1 MPFPL
6 NPPTPCFFYFS
17 LTSILLI
24 VSHLGYITSIA
35 VDDNNSTIIGA
46 IIDANSRKGKEEITA
61 IKIAVD
67 KFNNNSKNHK
77 LSLIFQNFTGELYRA
92 ALTAEELIKENK
104 VQVIVGMDT
113 WQQAALAAE
122 IGNQAQVPVLSLAA
136 SASVRPSRQ
145 LGRPTLIQ
153 MGSNVSEQIRG
164 ISAIVHSY
172 HWRRVIAIYED
183 DAYGGNAE
191 MLTLLSEALQRVGS
205 EIEYH
210 LSLPPISSLSD
221 PRGAVH
227 QELLKLLSTQ
237 SRVFIVL
244 QSSLPTATHLFQEAR
259 RMDFMGKDSAW
270 IITDSIS
277 SFLDS
282 MDTSVISYMEGA
294 LGIKSYH
301 SKSNRPF
308 QEFSTQFQKIFT
320 SEYPEE
326 DNAQPGIHALRAYDS
341 IAVITRALERL
352 AGDTNTPKMLLKNIL
367 LSDFSGLSGTINFSN
382 SNSLPFII
390 INIVGKGYTELDFW
404 TQDLDNPFSREGGDK
419 NSGRNT
425 TGILEGPVIWPGYLK
440 RVPKGWE
447 MPTVAKP
454 LKIGIPANATFKN
467 YVKVDEAQ
475 IEPEKKYTGFC
486 IDIFRELVKI
496 LEQNYSLPYRFIPF
510 FGTYDELVDC
520 VYNKTYDAVVGDV
533 TILATRSKK
542 VEFTVPYAESG
553 LVIVQATSEEPHK
566 AWMFLKPFTWETWV
580 VTGALLIYTMF
591 IVWVLEYQ
599 SNNPAFRGPWKS
611 QLGTA
616 LWFTFSS
623 LFFAHRETIRS
634 NITRVVI
641 VVWLFVVFVL
651 TSSYTA
657 SLSSMLTVQR
667 LEPNVTDIEWLKAT
681 RSVVGCNGAAFMR
694 EFLENVFNFDGAH
707 IKNISNQNQ
716 YHGEFQSG
724 NISAAVLGLPH
735 AKIFTSLFCKN
746 YTAGQPLNRFGGL
759 GFAFQK
765 GSPLATDVSE
775 AILTISEKRILKEL
789 EDKWFPRSAE
799 CSATE
804 NDELSLQNFWAL
816 YLLCGATSTLCFIL
830 FFLRLLFDFKH
841 HQASRSDAGPSDESV
856 WRKTVQ
862 LVHFFHSGQ
871 TEIPN
876 ERPSNL
882 SPRLTGDEWSTPR
895 WSTVSPSEA
904 PEPPEAPESP
914 EASPPTATMN
924 SRVRR
929 PSDEHESPETPPPTA
944 TVDLI
949 ETSC

>member
-6 NPPTPCFFYFS
+6 NTQTPCFFCFS
-17 LTSILLI
+17 LVSILLI
-24 VSHLGYITSIA
+24 VSHHGYITATAADIT
-35 VDDNNSTIIGA
+35 STIIGA
-46 IIDANSRKGKEEITA
+46 IIDSNSRKGKEEMTA
-61 IKIAVD
+61 MKIAVD

-77 LSLIFQNFTGELYRA
+77 LSIISRDFTGELNRA
-92 ALTAEELIKENK
+92 ALIAEELIKEKK

-122 IGNQAQVPVLSLAA
+122 IGNQAQCP
-136 SASVRPSRQ
+136 PSRQ
-145 LGRPTLIQ
+145 LGRSTLIQ
-153 MGSNVSEQIRG
+153 MGTNVSEQIRC
-164 ISAIVHSY
+164 IAAIVHSY

-191 MLTLLSEALQRVGS
+191 MLTILSEALQRVGS

-210 LSLPPISSLSD
+210 LPLPPISSLSD

-244 QSSLPTATHLFQEAR
+244 QSSKADGFY
-259 RMDFMGKDSAW
+259 GKDSAW

-294 LGIKSYH
+294 LGIKSYY

-308 QEFSTQFQKIFT
+308 QEFSAQFQKNFK

-341 IAVITRALERL
+341 IAVITRALER
-352 AGDTNTPKMLLKNIL
+352 PKMLLKNIL

-390 INIVGKGYTELDFW
+390 INIVGKGYRELDFW

-419 NSGRNT
+419 NSSRNT
-425 TGILEGPVIWPGYLK
+425 TRILEGPVIWPGYLK

-454 LKIGIPANATFKN
+454 LKIGIPANTTFTN
-467 YVKVDEAQ
+467 YVKVDV
-475 IEPEKKYTGFC
+475 
-486 IDIFRELVKI
+486 LKI
-496 LEQNYSLPYRFIPF
+496 LEQNYSLPYEFHPVV
-510 FGTYDELVDC
+510 GTYDELVDC
-520 VYNKTYDAVVGDV
+520 VYNKVITP
-533 TILATRSKK
+533 IPSFCSLNL
-542 VEFTVPYAESG
+542 EFTVPYAESG
-553 LVIVQATSEEPHK
+553 LVIVQVTSEEPHK
-566 AWMFLKPFTWETWV
+566 AWMFLKTFTWETWV

-641 VVWLFVVFVL
+641 VVWLFVVFIL

-657 SLSSMLTVQR
+657 SLSSMLTVRR
-667 LEPNVTDIEWLKAT
+667 LDSNVIDIEWLKAT
-681 RSVVGCNGAAFMR
+681 RSVVGCNGASFVR
-694 EFLENVFNFDGAH
+694 QYLENVFNFEGAH

-735 AKIFTSLFCKN
+735 AKFSLD
-746 YTAGQPLNRFGGL
+746 
-759 GFAFQK
+759 
-765 GSPLATDVSE
+765 S
-775 AILTISEKRILKEL
+775 KEL

-799 CSATE
+799 CSATT
-804 NDELSLQNFWAL
+804 NDELSLRNFWAL
-816 YLLCGATSTLCFIL
+816 YLLCGATSTLCFLL
-830 FFLRLLFDFKH
+830 FFLRLLIDFKR
-841 HQASRSDAGPSDESV
+841 HQASRSDANQV
-856 WRKTVQ
+856 MKTIKFVS
-862 LVHFFHSGQ
+862 H
-871 TEIPN
+871 P
-876 ERPSNL
+876 
-882 SPRLTGDEWSTPR
+882 TGDEWISTR
-895 WSTVSPSEA
+895 WPKVSRFDTHG
-904 PEPPEAPESP
+904 
-914 EASPPTATMN
+914 ASGCL
-924 SRVRR
+924 SSY
-929 PSDEHESPETPPPTA
+929 SDYE
-944 TVDLI
+944 LKLKN
-949 ETSC
+949 

>member
-1 MPFPL
+1 MPFPP
-6 NPPTPCFFYFS
+6 NTPSPCFFYFS

-24 VSHLGYITSIA
+24 ASHLGYITGTAS
-35 VDDNNSTIIGA
+35 DHTSTIIGA

-61 IKIAVD
+61 MKIAVD

-77 LSLIFQNFTGELYRA
+77 LSLVFRNFTGELYRA
-92 ALTAEELIKENK
+92 ALTAEELIKEKK

-145 LGRPTLIQ
+145 LGRPTLVQ
-153 MGSNVSEQIRG
+153 MSTNVSEQIRC

-172 HWRRVIAIYED
+172 HWQRVIAIYED

-191 MLTLLSEALQRVGS
+191 MLTILSEALQGVGS

-244 QSSLPTATHLFQEAR
+244 QSSLPMAIHLFQEAR

-282 MDTSVISYMEGA
+282 MDTSVIPYMEGA
-294 LGIKSYH
+294 LGIKSYY

-308 QEFSTQFQKIFT
+308 LEFSAQFQKNFK
-320 SEYPEE
+320 SENPDE

-341 IAVITRALERL
+341 IAVITRTLERL
-352 AGDTNTPKMLLKNIL
+352 ASDDTNTPNMSLKNIL
-367 LSDFSGLSGTINFSN
+367 SSNFSGLSGNIIFEGGDLSI
-382 SNSLPFII
+382 SNSLPFRII
-390 INIVGKGYTELDFW
+390 KVVRTDYKVLDFW

-419 NSGRNT
+419 NSSRNT
-425 TGILEGPVIWPGYLK
+425 TKVLDGPVIWPGYLK

-447 MPTVAKP
+447 MPTDAKP
-454 LKIGIPANATFKN
+454 LKIGIPANTSFDKF
-467 YVKVDEAQ
+467 VKVDETQMEA
-475 IEPEKKYTGFC
+475 EKRYTGFC
-486 IDIFRELVKI
+486 IDIFREVLKI
-496 LEQNYSLPYRFIPF
+496 LEQNYSLPYVFYPF
-510 FGTYDELVDC
+510 VGTYDELVDC

-533 TILATRSKK
+533 TILANRSKK
-542 VEFTVPYAESG
+542 VEFTQPYAESG
-553 LVIVQATSEEPHK
+553 LVMILQARSEEPHK
-566 AWMFLKPFTWETWV
+566 AWMFMKPFTREMWV
-580 VTGALLIYTMF
+580 VTGALLVYTMF
-591 IVWVLEYQ
+591 IVWVVEYQ

-667 LEPNVTDIEWLKAT
+667 IEPDVMDVEWLKAT
-681 RSVVGCNGAAFMR
+681 KSVVGCDGDSFVR
-694 EFLENVFNFDGAH
+694 KYLENVIKFEGPD
-707 IKNISNQNQ
+707 IKNISNQYQ
-716 YHGEFQSG
+716 YPGEFQSG
-724 NISAAVLGLPH
+724 NISAAFLELPYE
-735 AKIFTSLFCKN
+735 KVFINQFCKN
-746 YTAGQPLNRFGGL
+746 YTASEPLNRFGGL

-765 GSPLATDVSE
+765 GSPLAADVSE
-775 AILTISEKRILKEL
+775 AILTISEEGILKAL
-789 EDKWFPRSAE
+789 EDEWFPRSAE
-799 CSATE
+799 CSTTE
-804 NDELSLQNFWAL
+804 TDELSLRSFWAL
-816 YLLCGATSTLCFIL
+816 YLLCGATSSLCFLL
-830 FFLRLLFDFKH
+830 FFLRLLVDFKR
-841 HQASRSDAGPSDESV
+841 HQASRSDANPNDESV
-856 WRKTVQ
+856 WMKTVQ

-914 EASPPTATMN
+914 EASPPTTATMN
-924 SRVRR
+924 SRVS
-929 PSDEHESPETPPPTA
+929 PSDEHEPPETPPPTA
-944 TVDLI
+944 TM
-949 ETSC
+949 

>member
-6 NPPTPCFFYFS
+6 NSPTPCFIYFS

-24 VSHLGYITSIA
+24 VSHLGHIIGTA
-35 VDDNNSTIIGA
+35 ADDNSTIIGA

-61 IKIAVD
+61 IKIAVE
-67 KFNNNSKNHK
+67 KFNDNSKNRK
-77 LSLIFQNFTGELYRA
+77 LSLVFRNFTGELYQA

-153 MGSNVSEQIRG
+153 MGSNVSEQIRC

-183 DAYGGNAE
+183 DAYDGNAE

-210 LSLPPISSLSD
+210 LPLPPISSLSD

-244 QSSLPTATHLFQEAR
+244 QSSLPMATHLFQEAR

-282 MDTSVISYMEGA
+282 MDTSVIPYMEGA
-294 LGIKSYH
+294 LGIKSYY

-308 QEFSTQFQKIFT
+308 LEFSAQFQKKFK

-352 AGDTNTPKMLLKNIL
+352 ASDDTNTPNMLLKNIL
-367 LSDFSGLSGTINFSN
+367 SSNFSGLSGNIIFEGGDLSN
-382 SNSLPFII
+382 SNSLLFRI

-404 TQDLDNPFSREGGDK
+404 TQDLDNPFTREGEDK
-419 NSGRNT
+419 NRSRNT
-425 TGILEGPVIWPGYLK
+425 TKVLDGPVIWPGYLK

-447 MPTVAKP
+447 MPTDAKP
-454 LKIGIPANATFKN
+454 LKIGIPAKATFKN
-467 YVKVDEAQ
+467 FVKVDEAQ

-486 IDIFRELVKI
+486 IDIFREVLKI
-496 LEQNYSLPYRFIPF
+496 LEQNYFLPYEFHPF
-510 FGTYDELVDC
+510 LGTYDELVDC
-520 VYNKTYDAVVGDV
+520 VYNKTFDAVVGDV

-553 LVIVQATSEEPHK
+553 LVIVQVTSEKRHK
-566 AWMFLKPFTWETWV
+566 AWMFLKPFTKETWV

-657 SLSSMLTVQR
+657 SLSSMLTVRR
-667 LEPNVTDIEWLKAT
+667 LDSNVIDIEWLKAT
-681 RSVVGCNGAAFMR
+681 RSVIGCDGDSFVR
-694 EFLENVFNFDGAH
+694 EYLENVFNFEGAH

-724 NISAAVLGLPH
+724 NISAAVLDLPY
-735 AKIFTSLFCKN
+735 AKIFTSDFCKN

-789 EDKWFPRSAE
+789 EDKWFPGSAE

-804 NDELSLQNFWAL
+804 NDELSLGNFWAL
-816 YLLCGATSTLCFIL
+816 YLLCGATSTLCFLL
-830 FFLRLLFDFKH
+830 FFLCLLIDFNR
-841 HQASRSDAGPSDESV
+841 HQPSGGDESV
-856 WRKTVQ
+856 WMKTVQ
-862 LVHFFHSGQ
+862 LVHFFHNGQ

-876 ERPSNL
+876 ERLSNL
-882 SPRLTGDEWSTPR
+882 SSCPTGDEWISAR
-895 WSTVSPSEA
+895 WSTVSPSYA
-904 PEPPEAPESP
+904 PEPPEA
-914 EASPPTATMN
+914 SPPIATMN
-924 SRVRR
+924 SRVS
-929 PSDEHESPETPPPTA
+929 PSDVPESLETSPPTA
-944 TVDLI
+944 TI
-949 ETSC
+949 YT

>member
-6 NPPTPCFFYFS
+6 NTPSPCFFYFS

-24 VSHLGYITSIA
+24 ASHLGYITGTA
-35 VDDNNSTIIGA
+35 ADHTSTIIGA

-61 IKIAVD
+61 MKIAVD

-77 LSLIFQNFTGELYRA
+77 LSLVFRNFTGELYRA

-191 MLTLLSEALQRVGS
+191 MLTLLSEALHRVGS

-244 QSSLPTATHLFQEAR
+244 QSSLPMATHLFQEAR

-282 MDTSVISYMEGA
+282 MDTSVIPYMEGA
-294 LGIKSYH
+294 LGIKSYY

-308 QEFSTQFQKIFT
+308 LEFSTQFQKNFK
-320 SEYPEE
+320 SENPEE

-352 AGDTNTPKMLLKNIL
+352 ASDDTNTPNMLLKNIL
-367 LSDFSGLSGTINFSN
+367 LSDFSGLSRTINFSN
-382 SNSLPFII
+382 SNSSPFII

-425 TGILEGPVIWPGYLK
+425 TRILEGPVIWPGYLK
-440 RVPKGWE
+440 RVPKGSE
-447 MPTVAKP
+447 MPTVAKR
-454 LKIGIPANATFKN
+454 LKIGIPANAAFKN

-486 IDIFRELVKI
+486 IDIFREVVKI
-496 LEQNYSLPYRFIPF
+496 LEQNYSLPYKFYPF

-553 LVIVQATSEEPHK
+553 LVIIQARPKEPHK
-566 AWMFLKPFTWETWV
+566 AWMFLKPFTMEMWV

-623 LFFAHRETIRS
+623 LFFAHREAIRS

-651 TSSYTA
+651 TASYTA

-667 LEPNVTDIEWLKAT
+667 LDSNATNIEGLKAT
-681 RSVVGCNGAAFMR
+681 RSVVGCDGASFVR
-694 EFLENVFNFDGAH
+694 EYLENVFNFEGAH
-707 IKNISNQNQ
+707 INNISNQNQ

-724 NISAAVLGLPH
+724 NISAAVLGLSH
-735 AKIFTSLFCKN
+735 AKIFTSQFCKN

-804 NDELSLQNFWAL
+804 NDKLSLGNFWAL
-816 YLLCGATSTLCFIL
+816 YLLCGATSTLCFLL
-830 FFLRLLFDFKH
+830 FFLRLLIDFKR
-841 HQASRSDAGPSDESV
+841 HQASRSDESI
-856 WRKTVQ
+856 WMKTVQ
-862 LVHFFHSGQ
+862 LVHFFRNGQ

-876 ERPSNL
+876 ERLSNL
-882 SPRLTGDEWSTPR
+882 SPHPTGDDWISPR
-895 WSTVSPSEA
+895 WSTASRFDTPGGSRRRSSYRDYDSRVSPSDVL
-904 PEPPEAPESP
+904 EPPETSP
-914 EASPPTATMN
+914 LLYPNTLDRN
-924 SRVRR
+924 
-929 PSDEHESPETPPPTA
+929 
-944 TVDLI
+944 
-949 ETSC
+949 

>member
-24 VSHLGYITSIA
+24 VSHLGYITGTA
-35 VDDNNSTIIGA
+35 VDEDSTIIGA
-46 IIDANSRKGKEEITA
+46 IIDANSRKGKEGITA

-77 LSLIFQNFTGELYRA
+77 LSLIFQNFTGNLYRA
-92 ALTAEELIKENK
+92 ALTAEELIKEKK

-122 IGNQAQVPVLSLAA
+122 IGNKAQVPVLSLAA
-136 SASVRPSRQ
+136 AASVRPSRQ
-145 LGRPTLIQ
+145 LGRSTQIQ
-153 MGSNVSEQIRG
+153 MGTNVSEQIRC
-164 ISAIVHSY
+164 IAAIVHSY
-172 HWRRVIAIYED
+172 HWRRVIVIYED

-191 MLTLLSEALQRVGS
+191 MLTILSEALQGVGS
-205 EIEYH
+205 EIEDH
-210 LSLPPISSLSD
+210 LPLPPISSLSD

-244 QSSLPTATHLFQEAR
+244 QSSLPMATHLFQEAR
-259 RMDFMGKDSAW
+259 RMDFMGKDSVW

-282 MDTSVISYMEGA
+282 MDTSLISYMEGA
-294 LGIKSYH
+294 LGIKSYY
-301 SKSNRPF
+301 SKSNRLF
-308 QEFSTQFQKIFT
+308 QEFSTQFQKNFK

-326 DNAQPGIHALRAYDS
+326 DKAQPGIHALRAYDS
-341 IAVITRALERL
+341 IAVITRALERF
-352 AGDTNTPKMLLKNIL
+352 AGDTNTPKMLLENIS

-382 SNSLPFII
+382 SNSLPFMI

-419 NSGRNT
+419 NSSRNT
-425 TGILEGPVIWPGYLK
+425 TKVLDGPVIWPGYLK

-447 MPTVAKP
+447 MPTDEKK
-454 LKIGIPANATFKN
+454 LQIGIPSHPSFNKFVMVDNAQT
-467 YVKVDEAQ
+467 D
-475 IEPEKKYTGFC
+475 PEKKYTGFC
-486 IDIFRELVKI
+486 IDIFREVLKI
-496 LEQNYSLPYRFIPF
+496 LEQNYSLPYDFQPF
-510 FGTYDELVDC
+510 VGTYDELVDR

-533 TILATRSKK
+533 TILANRSEK
-542 VEFTVPYAESG
+542 VEFTQPYAESG
-553 LVIVQATSEEPHK
+553 LVMIQQVRSEEPHK
-566 AWMFLKPFTWETWV
+566 AWMFLKPFPTKMWV
-580 VTGALLIYTMF
+580 ITGALLVYTMF
-591 IVWVLEYQ
+591 IVWAVEYR
-599 SNNPAFRGPWKS
+599 SNNPAFRGPWRS

-667 LEPNVTDIEWLKAT
+667 LEPDLIDVEWLKAT
-681 RSVVGCNGAAFMR
+681 KSVVGCDGDSFVR
-694 EFLENVFNFDGAH
+694 KYLENVTKFEAAD
-707 IKNISNQNQ
+707 IKNISSQ
-716 YHGEFQSG
+716 YQYPGEFQSG
-724 NISAAVLGLPH
+724 NISAAFLELPYAKVL
-735 AKIFTSLFCKN
+735 INQFCKN
-746 YTAGQPLNRFGGL
+746 YTATKPLNRFGGL

-765 GSPLATDVSE
+765 GSPLAADFSE
-775 AILTISEKRILKEL
+775 AILTLSEKGRIKEL
-789 EDKWFPRSAE
+789 EDKWFPRSAQ
-799 CSATE
+799 CSTTE
-804 NDELSLQNFWAL
+804 TDELSLGNFWTL
-816 YLLCGATSTLCFIL
+816 YLLCGATSTLCFLI
-830 FFLRLLFDFKH
+830 FLRRLLIDFKR
-841 HQASRSDAGPSDESV
+841 HQASRSDANPSDESV
-856 WRKTVQ
+856 WMKTVQ
-862 LVHFFHSGQ
+862 LVHFFHHGH

-924 SRVRR
+924 SRVS
-929 PSDEHESPETPPPTA
+929 PSDGHEPPETPPPTA
-944 TVDLI
+944 TM
-949 ETSC
+949 